1 MPRKTSGG
9 LVAVIVY
16 LDQEEADL
24 LAAEARE
31 QDRSV
36 SALVRRILAERRAG
50 GPDWRAGIASC

>member
-16 LDQEEADL
+16 LDQDEADL

-36 SALVRRILAERRAG
+36 SALVRRILAERRARG
-50 GPDWRAGIASC
+50 S